1 MQVRRAETLWLL
13 IGTAIAMYVFVM
25 QLMIYYVPA
34 YSAGSDESAYFLTA
48 KSIAQRGES
57 SFRCDNPLLFVS
69 ECMVEVRPGVFEQKY
84 PIGFPLLL
92 AAGYKLGGIT
102 GAFLVNPLFG
112 CLCIVGTVLLARE
125 LAGRW
130 AVLVAMLLAI
140 HPLLLFQSVGGLS
153 HVSDTACIVWGM
165 WCLWRWGR
173 FGGMRWAIP
182 AGLLLGYAACIR
194 YTEAM
199 LGLVMVFVAL
209 CRARQP
215 AATVPAIGSPDRS
228 QQAFPGTG
236 FTRAWWLEVAA
247 MAGAASLALAP
258 LIVFQWRAF
267 GSPFTTGY
275 SFCGESAAFS
285 ARWFLEHARP
295 LFMGLNASGFGLC
308 GAFPLAA
315 AGLLVWAIAWI
326 AGRSGARGSAHQV
339 GFLLLWIV
347 PSLLLYC
354 AYYWISPEPQLYL
367 RLLLGIYPGIL
378 IAAVLVLKSLATR
391 RRWLAGLM
399 AAVLCA
405 LAVAGRMYPTTEFA
419 LRRDRMMAD
428 MVREAATLIPE
439 TTRPD
444 SLVIADYWL
453 AYYFRFATN
462 CDVIY
467 PSYVD
472 ASWVAKRAA
481 NAALPGQWDFNKL
494 RAQRFFDRFG
504 GRTQEQLNAI
514 LRQEITQRLDR
525 GQDVFLLTADMEDPA
540 AATAFSLWSKR
551 LGDRLHLTRLDS
563 SPRQWMLYRVELSR
577 SAGGQ

>member
-1 MQVRRAETLWLL
+1 MLWLL
-13 IGTAIAMYVFVM
+13 IGTGIALYVFVM

-57 SFRCDNPLLFVS
+57 GFRCDNPLLFVS

-92 AAGYKLGGIT
+92 AAGYKLDGIT

-130 AVLVAMLLAI
+130 AVLVAILLAI
-140 HPLLLFQSVGGLS
+140 HPLLLFHSVGAMS
-153 HVSDTACIVWGM
+153 HVTDTACIVWGM

-173 FGGMRWAIP
+173 SGGMRWAIP

-199 LGLVMVFVAL
+199 LGLVVVWIAL

-215 AATVPAIGSPDRS
+215 SDRS
-228 QQAFPGTG
+228 QQALPAAG
-236 FTRAWWLEVAA
+236 FTRAWWSEVAA
-247 MAGAASLALAP
+247 MLGAAVLAIAP
-258 LIVFQWRAF
+258 LMIFQWKAF

-285 ARWFLEHARP
+285 AQWFAKHIGP
-295 LFMGLNASGFGLC
+295 LIVGLNTSGFGHC

-315 AGLLVWAIAWI
+315 IGLIVWAIAWMV
-326 AGRSGARGSAHQV
+326 GRPGARGSTHPV
-339 GFLLLWIV
+339 GFLLLWVV
-347 PSLLLYC
+347 PSLLLYS

-367 RLLLGIYPGIL
+367 RLVLGIYPGIL
-378 IAAVLVLKSLATR
+378 IGAALVLKALATR
-391 RRWLAGLM
+391 SRWLAGLM
-399 AAVLCA
+399 AVMLCA
-405 LAVAGRMYPTTEFA
+405 LAAAGRVYPTTEFA

-428 MVREAATLIPE
+428 MVREAAALMPE
-439 TTRPD
+439 STRPD

-481 NAALPGQWDFNKL
+481 NATLPGQWDFNKL
-494 RAQRFFDRFG
+494 RAKRFFDRLG
-504 GRTQEQLNAI
+504 DRTQDELNVI
-514 LRQEITQRLDR
+514 LRQEIAQRLGR
-525 GQDVFLLTADMEDPA
+525 GHEVLLLTADMEDSG

-551 LGDRLHLTRLDS
+551 LGDGLHLTRIDS

-577 SAGGQ
+577 